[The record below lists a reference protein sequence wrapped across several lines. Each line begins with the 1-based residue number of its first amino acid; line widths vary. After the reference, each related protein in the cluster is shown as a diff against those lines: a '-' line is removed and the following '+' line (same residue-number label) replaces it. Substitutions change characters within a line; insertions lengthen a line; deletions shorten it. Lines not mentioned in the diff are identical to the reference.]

1 MRGAGLAGARAIAHW
16 STAFG
21 AVSASGIGLARLA
34 RTAETP
40 AGKEPAA

>member
-34 RTAETP
+34 LTAETP